1 LLSRKGLNNL
11 TKPPDHA
18 VTHIRRG
25 GKTRLFGCWGVVLA
39 PRYRNI
45 IFAFHMSAADERGWG
60 SFMPELGVV
69 AQL

>member
-1 LLSRKGLNNL
+1 
-11 TKPPDHA
+11 
-18 VTHIRRG
+18 
-25 GKTRLFGCWGVVLA
+25 VVLA

-69 AQL
+69 AQLWRRTIHIVNPCG